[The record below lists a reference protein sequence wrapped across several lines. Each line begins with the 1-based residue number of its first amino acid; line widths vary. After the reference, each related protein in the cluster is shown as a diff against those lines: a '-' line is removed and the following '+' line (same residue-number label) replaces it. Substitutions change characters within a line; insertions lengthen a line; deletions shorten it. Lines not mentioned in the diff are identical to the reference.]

1 MSSETLPTLGV
12 LGIGHLATYTI
23 TGLRRS
29 GDNRRV
35 ILSPRNAE
43 QAQKVATEFDCEI
56 ANDNQAVIDNSDLV
70 LLAVRPF
77 QLNDLLSS
85 VQFPKDKIVISA
97 AAGVSLS
104 QLREKADFPETLV
117 LILPGVGA
125 ENSKGF
131 VPVYPDVPE
140 VVTLTDKIGKTIVLE
155 KESHF
160 DEAASFACLNGWMY
174 RFFDEQVNWLIKN
187 DIAAENARQIVL
199 HNALGAAHYA
209 LGRPQHS
216 LTELTDEIAKEGSFT
231 KIGIDHLVESG
242 GFEKWNDALDM
253 IKQKLDSNND

>member
-1 MSSETLPTLGV
+1 MSKQTQPTLGV

-23 TGLRRS
+23 TGLRRA
-29 GDNRRV
+29 GDNRNI

-43 QAQKVATEFDCEI
+43 QASKVAKEFDCEI
-56 ANDNQAVIDNSDLV
+56 AENNQQVIDQSDLI

-77 QLNDLLSS
+77 QLNDLLEPLD
-85 VQFPKDKIVISA
+85 FPKDKIVISA

-104 QLREKADFPETLV
+104 QLREKADFPDKLA

-125 ENSKGF
+125 ENCKGF
-131 VPVYPDVPE
+131 VPTFPE
-140 VVTLTDKIGKTIVLE
+140 IAEVKALTDALGQTIVLE

-174 RFFDEQVNWLIKN
+174 RFFDEQVKWLIEHGIN
-187 DIAAENARQIVL
+187 AENARQIVL
-199 HNALGAAHYA
+199 NNTLGAAHYA

-216 LTELTDEIAKEGSFT
+216 LKELTDEIAKDGTYT
-231 KIGIDHLVESG
+231 KLGIEHLEASG
-242 GFEKWNDALDM
+242 GFDNWNAALDM
-253 IKQKLDSNND
+253 IKHKLDSSND